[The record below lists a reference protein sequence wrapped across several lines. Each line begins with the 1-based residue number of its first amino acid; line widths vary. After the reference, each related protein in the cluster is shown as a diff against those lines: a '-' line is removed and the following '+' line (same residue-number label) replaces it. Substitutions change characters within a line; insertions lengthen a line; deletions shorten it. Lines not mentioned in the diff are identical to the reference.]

1 MLKTLMLLASNSHHT
16 AIRVEKR
23 AKTARAENAENKQLA
38 ISSHRMAA
46 RLLSFRETITIY
58 SKGDY
63 YLFKGRL
70 LSIQRAKTTL
80 YPYQ

>member
-1 MLKTLMLLASNSHHT
+1 MLKTLMLLASNSQHT

-46 RLLSFRETITIY
+46 RLLSFRKTITIY

-63 YLFKGRL
+63 YLFKGRK
-70 LSIQRAKTTL
+70 QRYTRTK
-80 YPYQ
+80 PHRR